1 MAQKG
6 MCSRREADQ
15 LIEQGWVYVDGEV
28 VDRLGSKVKPSQQI
42 SLSPQ
47 AKGQQRRLATI
58 LLNKPLGYVSGQPQK
73 GYQPAASLITAQNYY
88 SRSGKSVPTPRT
100 LRLPGL
106 APAGRLDIDSQG
118 LLVLTQ
124 DGRIARQLI
133 SPESD
138 IEKQYLVRVRGHI
151 TESKIS
157 QLCQG
162 LSLDHKH
169 LRPALVS
176 VIGENR
182 LCFVL
187 TEGRKRQI
195 RRMCALVQLDV
206 IGLQRVR
213 IGAITLGALPL
224 GKWRFVGAKESF
236 CTR

>member
-1 MAQKG
+1 MCPSFILWVCDPTEHTITRTLAFCYHHLTARLGSRRPIMESIRLSKLMAQKG

-58 LLNKPLGYVSGQPQK
+58 LLNKPLGYVSGQPEK

-88 SRSGKSVPTPRT
+88 CRSGKRVPTPRT

-133 SPESD
+133 SPQSD
-138 IEKQYLVRVRGHI
+138 IEKQYQVRVRRHI
-151 TESKIS
+151 TASKVS
-157 QLCQG
+157 QL
-162 LSLDHKH
+162 
-169 LRPALVS
+169 
-176 VIGENR
+176 
-182 LCFVL
+182 
-187 TEGRKRQI
+187 
-195 RRMCALVQLDV
+195 
-206 IGLQRVR
+206 
-213 IGAITLGALPL
+213 
-224 GKWRFVGAKESF
+224 
-236 CTR
+236 